1 MLKQTIPKKHT
12 NAKSCVLLNLFC
24 FPYQAFCNHCVINDC
39 LERNLTCIREASGL
53 DDFAL
58 VAPRLANGCDVTTWC
73 AEALGMH
80 PIQLHVGAWMSF
92 CSQSHAHKTYGGIC
106 TCAHAHGCKVGYPLR
121 SMGRLGIKARAQAS

>member
-1 MLKQTIPKKHT
+1 MI
-12 NAKSCVLLNLFC
+12 A
-24 FPYQAFCNHCVINDC
+24 
-39 LERNLTCIREASGL
+39 LERGLTCIREASGL

-80 PIQLHVGAWMSF
+80 PIQLHVSVWMSF
-92 CSQSHAHKTYGGIC
+92 CSPPHAHKTYGGIC

-121 SMGRLGIKARAQAS
+121 SMGRLGIKARCPGELKEFGLLPTMLRRGFKPKASTNSLRRHMRI